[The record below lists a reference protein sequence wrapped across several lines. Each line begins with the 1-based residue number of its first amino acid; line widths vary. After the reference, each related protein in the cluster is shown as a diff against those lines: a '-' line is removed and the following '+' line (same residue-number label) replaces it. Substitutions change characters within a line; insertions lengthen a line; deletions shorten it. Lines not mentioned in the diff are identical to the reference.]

1 MQTNSRTMTAKSR
14 FNVPPL
20 IVPPL
25 RVGMHPETLRV
36 SPLTFPTPVET
47 HPCRS
52 RRSLRSFDLP
62 PRESM
67 GNFLQSAVLSM
78 N

>member
-1 MQTNSRTMTAKSR
+1 MQTISRTMTTKSR
-14 FNVPPL
+14 FSARPL

-25 RVGMHPETLRV
+25 RVGMHPKTLRV

-52 RRSLRSFDLP
+52 WRSLRSFDLP
-62 PRESM
+62 ARESM
-67 GNFLQSAVLSM
+67 GNFLRSAVLSM